1 MGRNQQQSDTNITG
15 SVEDDEERQ
24 IRINRNLAR
33 FLAEQTSQPRIAQK
47 RQSHKKNLN
56 LSVGGVQSN
65 SSLIS
70 QKSNPNKLGFPKAAN
85 VPTGFHIQSNSN
97 KFPSDKNNH
106 NRSFIRNSVSTSKSK
121 DEQCSSETNV
131 LKEQSYTSRDEEER
145 QNILNNNVTFSGGN
159 VPQMSD
165 IKGHKS
171 NICHNRTNTRCTMT
185 VSKLIGRSLTFA
197 CMFI

>member
-1 MGRNQQQSDTNITG
+1 MGRNQQQSDPNITR
-15 SVEDDEERQ
+15 SVEDEEERQ
-24 IRINRNLAR
+24 IRINRNLSR
-33 FLAEQTSQPRIAQK
+33 FLEEQTSQPLIAQK
-47 RQSHKKNLN
+47 RQSHKKNVN
-56 LSVGGVQSN
+56 LSVCGVQNS

-70 QKSNPNKLGFPKAAN
+70 QKSNPNQSGAN
-85 VPTGFHIQSNSN
+85 VPTGFHLQRNNN
-97 KFPSDKNNH
+97 KFPSDNINH
-106 NRSFIRNSVSTSKSK
+106 NRSCFRNSISTSKSK
-121 DEQCSSETNV
+121 DEQCSSGTNV
-131 LKEQSYTSRDEEER
+131 NSLLKEQSYTSRDEEER

-159 VPQMSD
+159 VHQMSD

>member
-47 RQSHKKNLN
+47 RQSHKKNVN

-70 QKSNPNKLGFPKAAN
+70 QKNNPNKLGVPTAAN
-85 VPTGFHIQSNSN
+85 VPTGFHLQSNSN
-97 KFPSDKNNH
+97 KFPSDKNYH
-106 NRSFIRNSVSTSKSK
+106 NRSFLRNSKSK
-121 DEQCSSETNV
+121 DEQCFSESNV
-131 LKEQSYTSRDEEER
+131 LKEQGYTSRDEEER

-171 NICHNRTNTRCTMT
+171 NGCHNRTNTRCTMT